1 MNEQRALVVTSAA
14 ELARMDAAPCS
25 GNVDFVASYP
35 DAAVA
40 LTRNTYHVV
49 VVRSGTSDLRVLDF
63 IELVREV
70 QPWARVV
77 SDAELPN
84 RVHGAASVSSGACGS
99 LLS

>member
-1 MNEQRALVVTSAA
+1 MNEQRALVVAPAA
-14 ELARMDAAPCS
+14 ELARMLAAPGS
-25 GNVDFVASYP
+25 GTVDFVASYP

-40 LTRNTYHVV
+40 LTRNNYHLV
-49 VVRSGTSDLRVLDF
+49 VVRSGAGDLRVLDF

-77 SDAELPN
+77 SAADLPDPA
-84 RVHGAASVSSGACGS
+84 RGAASVSSGACGS